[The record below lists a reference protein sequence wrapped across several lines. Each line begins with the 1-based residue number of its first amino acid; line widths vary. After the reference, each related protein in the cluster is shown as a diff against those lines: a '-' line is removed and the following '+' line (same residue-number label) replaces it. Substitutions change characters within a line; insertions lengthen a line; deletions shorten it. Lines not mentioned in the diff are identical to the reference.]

1 MPNDAPQLPADPET
15 LMRGLAATIHQH
27 AGPTSSGRLAAISIP
42 VLGID
47 DVHFST
53 DGEPTIAFY
62 TGGGEMTPRVLDAEE
77 CQALSGFFAGLANL
91 LGFRS

>member
-1 MPNDAPQLPADPET
+1 MPNDTQGLPKDPET
-15 LMRGLAATIHQH
+15 LMRDLAATIHQH
-27 AGPTSSGRLAAISIP
+27 AGPSASGRLAAISVP
-42 VLGID
+42 MLGID